1 MPTKIVQKED
11 PVLRKKAKEVPVS
24 EIKSEKTKKII
35 KDMKSALKKEGDG
48 VAIAAPQIGESVRIF
63 VLSDRM
69 YGNFF
74 GETGVEKTEGLVYI
88 NPKII
93 KKSKKEKLMFEGCL
107 SVRPLWG
114 HVKRSTQ
121 VTVEAYSENGEK
133 FTRGAGGILA
143 HIFQH
148 EIEHLDGILFIDKC
162 KDIKTL
168 EEHDLAD

>member
-11 PVLRKKAKEVPVS
+11 HEKKKKAKEVPLS
-24 EIKSEKTKKII
+24 EINSDKIKKVI

-48 VAIAAPQIGESVRIF
+48 VAIAAPQNGESVRIF
-63 VLSDRM
+63 VLSDRI

-74 GETGVEKTEGLVYI
+74 GETGVEKNEGLVYI
-88 NPKII
+88 NPKIT
-93 KKSKKEKLMFEGCL
+93 KKSKQEKLMFEGCL

-114 HVKRSTQ
+114 HVKRATQ
-121 VTVEAYSENGEK
+121 VTVEAYNEKGEK

-162 KDIKTL
+162 KDTKTL
-168 EEHDLAD
+168 EEHGLTE

>member
-1 MPTKIVQKED
+1 MATKIVQKEN
-11 PVLRKKAKEVPVS
+11 PVLRKKASQVPIS
-24 EIKSEKTKKII
+24 EIKSDRIKNII
-35 KDMKSALKKEGDG
+35 KDMKTALKKESDG

-63 VLSDRM
+63 VISEKV

-74 GETGVEKTEGLVYI
+74 GETGVVENEGLVYI

-93 KKSKKEKLMFEGCL
+93 KKSKREKLMFEGCL

-114 HVKRSTQ
+114 HVKRATQ
-121 VTVEAYSENGEK
+121 VTVEAYNENGEK

-148 EIEHLDGILFIDKC
+148 EIEHLDGILFIDKS
-162 KDIKTL
+162 KDVKTL
-168 EEHDLAD
+168 EEHGLAE